1 MEEGS
6 TVGTFA
12 VVAYALGP
20 VLLAAVLGFAIMR
33 NRRGGKKQGPLAP
46 GERDTPPRA
55 GDGGRGP
62 S

>member
-6 TVGTFA
+6 TVGMFA
-12 VVAYALGP
+12 VIAYALGP

-33 NRRGGKKQGPLAP
+33 NRRSKRQGPLAP
-46 GERDTPPRA
+46 GEQDTPPRA
-55 GDGGRGP
+55 GDGTKGP